1 MADYPHMY
9 RNTGAIV
16 NFEQVI
22 PDNWELCPPSTNLW
36 TVQIKNASNGEAVA
50 TSFAELYGNILSA
63 NSKYSMLV
71 SNLWHVSGVKKEKF
85 NENVKKFFG
94 KADSNKYGIILC
106 QSVTLPDLS
115 VTAEQSYGE
124 LDNYRGFLMPGHTV
138 NNRTLGKQVQLS
150 FLGTN
155 YDLKDMFFT
164 PWCAAVAQQ
173 GLIEDDELP
182 CLRADLYIN
191 LYSPNEKANEI
202 IHKKKD
208 DRAFIN
214 EFNDALI
221 SLTTYTA
228 NLFGDD
234 IYWDL
239 RKQIKVTRAYPIA
252 INDVNGAYDY
262 ETENAGKFR
271 VFNVDFNFD
280 EISIEYHR

>member
-1 MADYPHMY
+1 MAKKLMYP
-9 RNTGAIV
+9 NLGAII
-16 NFEQVI
+16 NFEQEI
-22 PDNWELCPPSTNLW
+22 PNNWELCPPSTNLW
-36 TVQIKNASNGEAVA
+36 TVQIKNASNGKATA

-63 NSKYSMLV
+63 NSNYSMLV

-85 NENVKKFFG
+85 DENVKKFFG
-94 KADSNKYGIILC
+94 RAHSNEYGIILC

-164 PWCAAVAQQ
+164 PWCAAIAQQ
-173 GLIEDDELP
+173 GLIEDTELP

-191 LYSPNEKANEI
+191 LYSPNEKFHDHLHTPPDPDDYVI
-202 IHKKKD
+202 ISP
-208 DRAFIN
+208 
-214 EFNDALI
+214 NDE
-221 SLTTYTA
+221 
-228 NLFGDD
+228 N
-234 IYWDL
+234 WDL

-262 ETENAGKFR
+262 ETESAGKFR

>member
-22 PDNWELCPPSTNLW
+22 PVNWELCPPSTNLW
-36 TVQIKNASNGEAVA
+36 TVQIKNASNGKAA

-71 SNLWHVSGVKKEKF
+71 SNLWHVSGIKKEKF
-85 NENVKKFFG
+85 DENVKKFFG
-94 KADSNKYGIILC
+94 RVHSNEYGIILC

-155 YDLKDMFFT
+155 YDLKDLFFT
-164 PWCAAVAQQ
+164 PWCAAIAQQ
-173 GLIEDDELP
+173 GLIEDEALP

-191 LYSPNEKANEI
+191 LYSPNETNEAANN
-202 IHKKKD
+202 KLND
-208 DRAFIN
+208 DDSKILYDTGWF
-214 EFNDALI
+214 
-221 SLTTYTA
+221 
-228 NLFGDD
+228 
-234 IYWDL
+234 L
-239 RKQIKVTRAYPIA
+239 RKQIKVTRAYPIS
-252 INDVNGAYDY
+252 ISDVNGAYDY

-280 EISIEYHR
+280 EISIEYHHYM